1 MTAVML
7 FTPSVSW
14 LSEELSHVGSLFS
27 RSCSCQLYQFVW
39 IESSPLPNSTQISFG
54 ERSSRGPLPIAEAQA
69 EETRTSLS
77 SHVASIWAYDP
88 CLLGTCISTKWGGER
103 YFILLVGGR
112 IPTQAVRSCLEMV
125 MVLPVFLLYACM
137 CPFVILFAASC
148 FQACYV
154 SLVSILWDFTPGIT
168 HTHRSYNILFFFYKQ
183 IPFAQLEP
191 ISVVFDKKKI
201 PDTNTMILNLIE
213 KEITKILRV
222 CIWPSPPKLNIHN

>member
-39 IESSPLPNSTQISFG
+39 IESRPLPNSTQISFG

-112 IPTQAVRSCLEMV
+112 IPAQAVKSCLEMV
-125 MVLPVFLLYACM
+125 MVLFSCCMPVCVRLLFSLLL
-137 CPFVILFAASC
+137 PASRLAMLASYQFC
-148 FQACYV
+148 EI
-154 SLVSILWDFTPGIT
+154 SHLGLHT
-168 HTHRSYNILFFFYKQ
+168 HTDPIISFFFFYKQ

-191 ISVVFDKKKI
+191 ISVVFDKKKN
-201 PDTNTMILNLIE
+201 P
-213 KEITKILRV
+213 
-222 CIWPSPPKLNIHN
+222 WY